1 MLHRNAIEDIQKLQQ
16 YINEDPANTE
26 DYQAEIDWIERESQ
40 WLLLIDDQV
49 HSDYTCEAEAED
61 AMRDWIL
68 DNGKAFRTHAYPM
81 IERMY

>member
-16 YINEDPANTE
+16 YIDEDPQNAE

-49 HSDYTCEAEAED
+49 HSEHTCEEAAED

-68 DNGKAFRTHAYPM
+68 DNEKAFRTHAYPT
-81 IERMY
+81 IERTY

>member
-16 YINEDPANTE
+16 YIDEDPQNAE

-40 WLLLIDDQV
+40 WLLLIDNQV
-49 HSDYTCEAEAED
+49 HSEHTCEEAAED

-68 DNGKAFRTHAYPM
+68 DNEKAFRTHAYPT
-81 IERMY
+81 IERTY